1 MHIRVP
7 IGYTIRGTIG
17 KTTRTWKFQERV
29 VIEVPDV
36 SAEEAPMAVSW
47 AVHPNL
53 RDYDPNKYSFLGQGG
68 EDGRQFTRWYD
79 GRHWLRLTE
88 GSAEQYGKPGRY
100 PELTAAGF
108 EGALPKGGGYNI
120 LGLNHL
126 SPGDHRKVQVD
137 PTERFVTVNKSA
149 RETALG
155 QLTSAAGSL
164 LSVDGVLH
172 IACAQP
178 AICMA
183 NARYGSP
190 ETLVLHVDTR
200 SNVVDGKDYLV
211 DKVLV
216 FGLDEWED
224 LSITAVKASCN
235 RLRTQE
241 RLAALKPT
249 VHLPGSIDPDILTV
263 RTADTFVRRFV
274 LESYPRTILFQKYFD
289 YTDPVAREEY
299 LRGMIAEHRTE
310 WEMFDLPVELLDLA
324 DQAFADARVD
334 LGAELSLP
342 KPF

>member
-17 KTTRTWKFQERV
+17 RTTRTWKFQERV
-29 VIEVPDV
+29 AIEVPDV
-36 SAEEAPMAVSW
+36 TAEEAPIAVSW
-47 AVHPNL
+47 AAHSDL
-53 RDYDPNKYSFLGQGG
+53 RDYDHNKYAFLGHGG
-68 EDGRQFTRWYD
+68 EDDRQFTRWYD

-88 GSAEQYGKPGRY
+88 GSAAQYGKPGRY

-137 PTERFVTVNKSA
+137 PTERFVTVNKST

-155 QLTSAAGSL
+155 QLRSAAGSL
-164 LSVDGVLH
+164 LAVDGVLH
-172 IACAQP
+172 VACAQP
-178 AICMA
+178 AICLA
-183 NARYGSP
+183 NAKYGSP

-200 SNVVDGKDYLV
+200 SNVVDGKDYLL

-216 FGLDEWED
+216 FGLDEWEH
-224 LSITAVKASCN
+224 LSITAVKASRN
-235 RLRTQE
+235 RTRTQE

-249 VHLPGSIDPDILTV
+249 VHLPESIDPDIMTV

-274 LESYPRTILFQKYFD
+274 LESYPRTIQFQRYFD

-299 LRGMIAEHRTE
+299 LRGLIAEHRTE
-310 WEMFDLPVELLDLA
+310 WEMCDLPVELLDLA

-342 KPF
+342 KLF